1 MVAVEV
7 QKILSRA
14 NIIALP
20 VKVSCFES
28 HVFTI
33 LMFTIT
39 SSDEDNCFTA
49 QTVKQAGKR
58 RKSREEVLFTVWSMT
73 CKLESQ
79 RREFVASSRSSVQEK
94 YEDTG
99 KFLSAIHV
107 ARPIRANESL
117 TGTVVTFEPAKETK
131 TRKKRA
137 WSLVLFVDIENC
149 LCDSICT
156 QSVENMAP
164 FRKGNRDTFD
174 SLVYACRLILIERS
188 QFPFIRLFVDPWL
201 T

>member
-1 MVAVEV
+1 
-7 QKILSRA
+7 
-14 NIIALP
+14 
-20 VKVSCFES
+20 
-28 HVFTI
+28 
-33 LMFTIT
+33 
-39 SSDEDNCFTA
+39 
-49 QTVKQAGKR
+49 
-58 RKSREEVLFTVWSMT
+58 MT

-107 ARPIRANESL
+107 ARPIRETKRSVDRANESL

-131 TRKKRA
+131 TRRKRA
-137 WSLVLFVDIENC
+137 WSLVLFVDIENW

-156 QSVENMAP
+156 QSVENIAP

-174 SLVYACRLILIERS
+174 SLVYACRLILIERL

-201 T
+201 TQQLQL